1 MAYAKTSIGRGCCK
15 VSKEQKEISKLASF
29 CFVLTE
35 ILVLVAVLILNG
47 NDVVNVSPPIPAIII
62 IILSIHVLMQLWE
75 LKVLVKPDF
84 GEKFSLTVQGSHERK
99 KSRHRRTMFGVTVSD
114 EVRVDYDRNCEG
126 ILVYFRKV
134 TSSSD
139 TGPGCQ
145 PFLLP
150 FRGWFTFFHVLIAL
164 TLMICTISIYIDYDD
179 YNRLQDY
186 KKLLAESHSE
196 ATQTVPPENP
206 EVDGGDNFDAAMYGE
221 LLDAFAHNV
230 DNPFSNFGEQISDGP
245 SLDVNKE
252 TYQPVSELGTHP
264 LVLPTLLCVSLIL
277 QTTAVVSS
285 YYQAED
291 CGFCLPLFCIGYTR
305 WFKHTNT
312 YTEMIQQNIQEKHGQ
327 HLQQEG
333 EQLELAIRRNAHAQR
348 TLVNDVTYHNVGPQT
363 AKRYEDQIV
372 LLHLLMAQEHDLACK
387 LVFPEHSI
395 QNKGVSFILTAEELE
410 TLNMHAEHAM
420 ETAGALKDDDTVT
433 VIDTTEL
440 IANNTVT
447 V

>member
-15 VSKEQKEISKLASF
+15 VSKKQKKISKLASF

-47 NDVVNVSPPIPAIII
+47 NDVVNVNPPIPAIII
-62 IILSIHVLMQLWE
+62 IILSIHVLIQLWE
-75 LKVLVKPDF
+75 LKVFVKPDS

-99 KSRHRRTMFGVTVSD
+99 KSRHRRTMYGVTFSD

-164 TLMICTISIYIDYDD
+164 TLMICTISIYINYDD
-179 YNRLQDY
+179 CNRLQDY

-196 ATQTVPPENP
+196 ATQTVPPEKT

-245 SLDVNKE
+245 SLDVDRE
-252 TYQPVSELGTHP
+252 AFEPVSELCTHP
-264 LVLPTLLCVSLIL
+264 LVLPILLFLSLIL
-277 QTTAVVSS
+277 QITAVVSS

-291 CGFCLPLFCIGYTR
+291 CGFCLPLFCLAYTR
-305 WFKHTNT
+305 WFKHTNA
-312 YTEMIQQNIQEKHGQ
+312 YTDMIQQNIQAKHGQ
-327 HLQQEG
+327 RLQQEG
-333 EQLELAIRRNAHAQR
+333 EQLELAIRRNTQK
-348 TLVNDVTYHNVGPQT
+348 TQVDDVFYSDVGPQT

-372 LLHLLMAQEHDLACK
+372 LLHLLLAQEHDQACK
-387 LVFPEHSI
+387 EVFPEHSI
-395 QNKGVSFILTAEELE
+395 QNKGVSFILTAEEIE
-410 TLNMHAEHAM
+410 ALNIHSEQAM
-420 ETAGALKDDDTVT
+420 ETVAVNIDDTVT
-433 VIDTTEL
+433 ASDTTEL
-440 IANNTVT
+440 VANSTVT